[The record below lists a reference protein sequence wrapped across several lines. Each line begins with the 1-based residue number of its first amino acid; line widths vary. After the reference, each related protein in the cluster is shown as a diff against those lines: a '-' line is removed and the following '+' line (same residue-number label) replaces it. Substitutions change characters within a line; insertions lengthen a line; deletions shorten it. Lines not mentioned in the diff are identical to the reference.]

1 MSVQPRVRRP
11 ALAVIRLAGTLL
23 ILAGCANP
31 FPEDLAIQVSDGN
44 PPLVVI
50 DSPAEGA
57 TYQSTVAVTGTV
69 NDQEGSIA
77 SLVLRVPACEV
88 DEILE
93 IGEEGAFSSSF
104 STAGISSSITLTV
117 VATDWNGNETSV
129 DRVLENDLTGPHIQI
144 TEPED
149 YSAYSTVVRVSG
161 SITDAAGIET
171 SGEVSACSY
180 RVPGTA
186 VAGELETDDAGSFSF
201 EFATRNPDG
210 STVIDGS
217 ASIEVTALDF
227 NENET
232 TESITIVKSATGEF
246 ASFTVSPAYKKVTF
260 EWEPVLHA
268 ESYSIF
274 ESMYGETRAGVTSP
288 YVWEGLENGEVYAFQ
303 VRAHIPDGVGEDA
316 LLHFHNQD
324 AIEYSIFCPVGTRGW
339 LPICNNGVVSG
350 QVRKRGHVHR

>member
-1 MSVQPRVRRP
+1 MSVQPRARRP
-11 ALAVIRLAGTLL
+11 ARAIICLAGTLL

-31 FPEDLAIQVSDGN
+31 FPEDLATQVSDGN

-88 DEILE
+88 DKTLE
-93 IGEEGAFSSSF
+93 IGEEGAFSTSF

-180 RVPGTA
+180 AVPGTA
-186 VAGELETDDAGSFSF
+186 VAGELEIDDAGSFSF

-232 TESITIVKSATGEF
+232 TESITIVKSATGDF
-246 ASFTVSPAYKKVTF
+246 SSFTITPANKQVTL
-260 EWEPVLHA
+260 EWDPVLHA
-268 ESYSIF
+268 ESYTIHNPR
-274 ESMYGETRAGVTSP
+274 YGEIRDDVTSP
-288 YVWEGLENGEVYAFQ
+288 YVWEGLRTASCTAS
-303 VRAHIPDGVGEDA
+303 R
-316 LLHFHNQD
+316 
-324 AIEYSIFCPVGTRGW
+324 
-339 LPICNNGVVSG
+339 
-350 QVRKRGHVHR
+350 